1 MDSRLRGNDGY
12 RKWRNFLPPSLL
24 FVILANAVT
33 HFKARGCF
41 ESIKPTKSVRSALAE
56 AWIPACA
63 GMTGIESGEIS
74 YRPCFYLSSSRMRG
88 PILKRANVFELIK
101 PTKSVCSAP
110 AEAWIPACAG
120 MTDTESNEISYRP
133 WLLFVVLVNAG
144 IYLKRKDVFESIKPT
159 KNVRSAL
166 AEAWIPACAG
176 MTGIESGEISY
187 RPCFY
192 LSSSRM
198 RGPILKRAN
207 VFELIKPTKS
217 VCSAPAE
224 AWIPACAGM
233 TDTESNEISYRP
245 WLLFVVLVNAG
256 THFQARGCFESIKPT
271 KSVCSAFAEE

>member
-1 MDSRLRGNDGY
+1 MRGNDGY

-41 ESIKPTKSVRSALAE
+41 ESIKPTKSVRSAL
-56 AWIPACA
+56 
-63 GMTGIESGEIS
+63 
-74 YRPCFYLSSSRMRG
+74 
-88 PILKRANVFELIK
+88 
-101 PTKSVCSAP
+101 

-187 RPCFY
+187 RPHFCS
-192 LSSSRM
+192 SSSRT

-217 VCSAPAE
+217 VCSALAE
-224 AWIPACAGM
+224 EWIPACAGM
-233 TDTESNEISYRP
+233 TGIESGEISYRP
-245 WLLFVVLVNAG
+245 WLLLVILPNAVTHLKREDVLSRLNRRKACAQRLLRNG
-256 THFQARGCFESIKPT
+256 FPPARE
-271 KSVCSAFAEE
+271 

>member
-12 RKWRNFLPPSLL
+12 RKWRNFLPLSLL

-63 GMTGIESGEIS
+63 GMTG
-74 YRPCFYLSSSRMRG
+74 
-88 PILKRANVFELIK
+88 
-101 PTKSVCSAP
+101 
-110 AEAWIPACAG
+110 
-120 MTDTESNEISYRP
+120 TESNEISYRP

-187 RPCFY
+187 RPHFCS
-192 LSSSRM
+192 SSSRT

-217 VCSAPAE
+217 VCSAFAE
-224 AWIPACAGM
+224 EWIPACAGM
-233 TDTESNEISYRP
+233 TDIESGEISYRP
-245 WLLFVVLVNAG
+245 CFCLSSSR
-256 THFQARGCFESIKPT
+256 TRGPI
-271 KSVCSAFAEE
+271 

>member
-41 ESIKPTKSVRSALAE
+41 ESIKPTKSVRSAL
-56 AWIPACA
+56 
-63 GMTGIESGEIS
+63 
-74 YRPCFYLSSSRMRG
+74 
-88 PILKRANVFELIK
+88 
-101 PTKSVCSAP
+101 

-187 RPCFY
+187 RPWLLLVILANAVTHFKA
-192 LSSSRM
+192 
-198 RGPILKRAN
+198 RGC
-207 VFELIKPTKS
+207 FELIKPTKS
-217 VCSAPAE
+217 VGSALAE
-224 AWIPACAGM
+224 EWIPACAGM
-233 TDTESNEISYRP
+233 TDIDSGKISYCPCSCSSSSR
-245 WLLFVVLVNAG
+245 
-256 THFQARGCFESIKPT
+256 TRGSI
-271 KSVCSAFAEE
+271 